1 MGFFILVFRVVGIY
15 ADWCNHDVFW
25 PCWELR
31 SFIITLFLVFFFSD
45 HVMMV
50 FFLSVYNL
58 RRLGITRQIFPI
70 IASSCIWSVCLCYF
84 RSGFQLL
91 MEMILLFFSLTRF
104 VLLCLMLQLF
114 LRFGSDLQ
122 INILQRRGHVLCE
135 DVQARKWCAFC
146 HCLKSLSIL
155 YRKR

>member
-1 MGFFILVFRVVGIY
+1 MGCCMY
-15 ADWCNHDVFW
+15 
-25 PCWELR
+25 
-31 SFIITLFLVFFFSD
+31 
-45 HVMMV
+45 
-50 FFLSVYNL
+50 
-58 RRLGITRQIFPI
+58 
-70 IASSCIWSVCLCYF
+70 

-135 DVQARKWCAFC
+135 DVQARK
-146 HCLKSLSIL
+146 
-155 YRKR
+155 